1 MTHIGFIG
9 LGIMG
14 RPMALNLLKGG
25 HRLALNS
32 RSGVPQGLLEA
43 GGISCDCGAE
53 VARQSELIIVMVPDT
68 PDVEQVLFG
77 PGGVAEGLSA
87 GKTVIDMSS
96 ISPLAT
102 KQFAAKIEQL
112 GCRYLD
118 APVSGG
124 EIGATSG
131 ALTIMVGGPDETF
144 EAVRPILE
152 LMGKTITL
160 VGGSGAGQT
169 AKVANQIIVALN
181 IEAVAEALTFASK
194 LGADPAK
201 VRLAIAAGFAG
212 SRVLDVHGLR
222 MIERTFNP
230 GFRVRLHKKDL
241 DLALRAASDVGMSLP
256 ATAITQ
262 QLFNACVAHGGE
274 NWDHS
279 ALVKALELM
288 ADHSLG

>member
-1 MTHIGFIG
+1 MTNVGFIG

-14 RPMALNLLKGG
+14 HPMVLNLLKGG
-25 HRLALNS
+25 HRLALYS
-32 RSGVPQGLLEA
+32 RSGVAQGLSEA
-43 GGISCDCGAE
+43 GGVACDSGAD
-53 VARQSELIIVMVPDT
+53 VAKCSQIIIVMVPDT
-68 PDVEQVLFG
+68 PDVEQVLFA

-112 GCRYLD
+112 GCQYLD

-124 EIGATSG
+124 EIGARSG
-131 ALTIMVGGPDETF
+131 ALTIMVGGREDAF
-144 EAVRPILE
+144 IAARPILE

-160 VGGSGAGQT
+160 VGENGAGQT

-181 IEAVAEALTFASK
+181 IEAVSEALILASK
-194 LGADPAK
+194 LGADP
-201 VRLAIAAGFAG
+201 VRVREAIAGGFAG
-212 SRVLDVHGLR
+212 SRVLDVHALR

-230 GFRVRLHKKDL
+230 GFRIRLHKKDL
-241 DLALRAASDVGMSLP
+241 DIALRAASDVGMSLP
-256 ATAITQ
+256 ATAMTQ

-288 ADHSLG
+288 ADHCIG